1 MWYDP
6 CIFNCFFFS
15 LLRRDPVDK
24 FGLRILYP
32 GTDLGK
38 RASILSV
45 HPLTCCSHAKCKL
58 NINQY
63 YDSGT
68 PANLRGIPIYWPAL
82 NSYLFF
88 FKPMLGLVTGSM
100 ISWISSRA
108 ASSSFWVGLE
118 VLTRR
123 YAPPQDFRS
132 SLYSSGISST
142 LPSCQSCRHLHSTR
156 ISANISPSKLGS
168 CRWTQIPVVQFWQGI
183 SSCWSGA
190 RRWSKPWGGRV
201 STMGWELKNRTR
213 GWITLRSVKR
223 YTDIRSVAGVLVP
236 HAGEFYDVYL
246 QGSSNGEKLF
256 LMKQVHAICV
266 LIEGRFVQVRAM
278 MRYQWKWVTFRK
290 LEEYCEKIDHRID
303 KHEKY
308 TVLNKSLRNCQ
319 MTHWQCVAWTWS
331 LTMNLCIERDTVSDR
346 ILGISSMVRS
356 SINIGIESQV
366 WAQTWTI
373 VRGDY

>member
-68 PANLRGIPIYWPAL
+68 SANLRGIPIYWPAL

-123 YAPPQDFRS
+123 YAPPQDFRW
-132 SLYSSGISST
+132 SLYIF
-142 LPSCQSCRHLHSTR
+142 R
-156 ISANISPSKLGS
+156 NIFYSSKL
-168 CRWTQIPVVQFWQGI
+168 P
-183 SSCWSGA
+183 
-190 RRWSKPWGGRV
+190 
-201 STMGWELKNRTR
+201 
-213 GWITLRSVKR
+213 
-223 YTDIRSVAGVLVP
+223 
-236 HAGEFYDVYL
+236 
-246 QGSSNGEKLF
+246 
-256 LMKQVHAICV
+256 
-266 LIEGRFVQVRAM
+266 
-278 MRYQWKWVTFRK
+278 
-290 LEEYCEKIDHRID
+290 
-303 KHEKY
+303 
-308 TVLNKSLRNCQ
+308 
-319 MTHWQCVAWTWS
+319 
-331 LTMNLCIERDTVSDR
+331 
-346 ILGISSMVRS
+346 IL
-356 SINIGIESQV
+356 
-366 WAQTWTI
+366 
-373 VRGDY
+373 